1 MFVSLYQNANTHA
14 FDINM
19 QVIEWPFSSL
29 WTKQKQGFLIGP
41 FYKPTKQLEKEVT
54 DTILYSHKV
63 MSK

>member
-19 QVIEWPFSSL
+19 QAIEWPFSSP

-41 FYKPTKQLEKEVT
+41 FYKPTKQLKKEVM
-54 DTILYSHKV
+54 DTILHSQKL
-63 MSK
+63 MSE